1 MEHQNAV
8 GLNIL
13 MINSELLIMVWCHIK
28 ETKPR
33 PSWCYLRASW
43 DLNSLFYF
51 PRIFHC
57 SGPVCCISLS
67 LCLCEGSPLNL
78 SLCLYVCPYQRALLC
93 LYWTAQEVSHREG
106 MENFTA
112 IINRTLQG
120 IKSMTTTDSKEPRQ
134 EAILQTSLC
143 IKEYLCVTCSFY
155 KMFSTSILCFQPVII
170 LTHLQIHMTCSLHYG
185 AEKNTHLRITAIQ

>member
-28 ETKPR
+28 ETKPS

-51 PRIFHC
+51 PCIFHC
-57 SGPVCCISLS
+57 AGSVCGINLS

-78 SLCLYVCPYQRALLC
+78 SLCLYVCPYQRAFLC
-93 LYWTAQEVSHREG
+93 LYWTAQKVSHREG

-112 IINRTLQG
+112 IIDRTLQG
-120 IKSMTTTDSKEPRQ
+120 IMPLTTTDSKEPRQ
-134 EAILQTSLC
+134 ETILQTSLD
-143 IKEYLCVTCSFY
+143 IKEYLCVTFN
-155 KMFSTSILCFQPVII
+155 MFIL
-170 LTHLQIHMTCSLHYG
+170 
-185 AEKNTHLRITAIQ
+185 